1 MRRFIEIGVV
11 AVLMVGATAGVSSAA
26 EVDFRSVD
34 FPTTGGVRGRAD
46 LYGSQDSSATLILL
60 FHQAGWSRGEYR
72 EIAPQLV
79 ERGYRVMAVDQR
91 SGGSVNGVRNETH
104 RRAAKKGLGTS
115 YLDAYADLEA
125 ALAYAHKALKAERV
139 IVWGS
144 SYSASL
150 VFRLAAEQARDVAAV
165 MAFSPGEYFQKEMG
179 AAYIRD
185 LAKRVEQPLFV
196 TSAKT
201 EREQAKPIFDA
212 SPATKKI
219 LFTPASKGQHG
230 SRALWKK
237 WTDHDVYWAAVDAF
251 LKEYVPPTQTK
262 QN

>member
-1 MRRFIEIGVV
+1 MQRFVQI
-11 AVLMVGATAGVSSAA
+11 AAASVLVVGATVGVSSAA
-26 EVDFRSVD
+26 EIGFRSVD
-34 FPTTGGVRGRAD
+34 FPTTGGIQGRAD
-46 LYGSQDSSATLILL
+46 VYESLDSSATLILL

-91 SGGSVNGVRNETH
+91 SGGGVNGVPNETH

-125 ALAYAHKALKAERV
+125 ALAYAHEALKAERV

-150 VFRLAAEQARDVAAV
+150 VFRLAAEHARDVAAV
-165 MAFSPGEYFQKEMG
+165 MAFSPGEYFQKGVG
-179 AAYIRD
+179 AEYVRGF
-185 LAKRVEQPLFV
+185 AKRVDQPLFV

-219 LFTPASKGQHG
+219 LFTPASMGQHG

-237 WTDHDVYWAAVDAF
+237 WKDQDVYWAAVGAF
-251 LKEYVPPTQTK
+251 LKEYAPPTPPK
-262 QN
+262 